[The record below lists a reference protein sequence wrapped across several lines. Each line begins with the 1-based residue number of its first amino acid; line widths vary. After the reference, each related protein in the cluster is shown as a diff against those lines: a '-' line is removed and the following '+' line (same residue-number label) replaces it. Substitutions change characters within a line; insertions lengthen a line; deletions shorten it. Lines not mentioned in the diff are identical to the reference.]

1 MDYGH
6 ALVDFL
12 GRKEY
17 HNYWKGMIPDD
28 LPVFSIPNIILRIVM
43 YLK

>member
-12 GRKEY
+12 GPKEY
-17 HNYWKGMIPDD
+17 HNYWKSMISDD
-28 LPVFSIPNIILRIVM
+28 LPVFLNPNIILRIVR